1 MRSSHAGKEGCKIAD
16 EKGEGESHEED
27 IKAMKAK
34 GAKKKPAA
42 SSVPHTQGRSE
53 FNPAACSDAKKQ
65 PLARIT
71 GCELAHAG
79 APASEALRDVWSEA
93 LLQTYKAY
101 EKDAV
106 SAWVSKDC
114 LQGAASCWHLFKRL
128 HEEYDHNNQPK
139 DAATS
144 MVAFLPVKKFPKDF
158 PKPVTN
164 KEPYDAYILC
174 RGVNAREA
182 VQSFVLTAGG
192 KHGLEVEGNKCSI
205 GEFITIYKQTYPDE
219 LKQAAEDLKKVEF
232 NYEEAKKLQ
241 LKGRDRNCKDADC
254 NCITKNDVMEE
265 VKKFADMAT
274 VSVLPIGE
282 PAWLRDGTEK
292 YIKVSVTGVVHWF
305 SLRMRACRILRHRHL
320 GSLPNSGE
328 DCQSESQD
336 LSESEVEIS
345 RQAPLAWNL
354 SSICLKEGA

>member
-1 MRSSHAGKEGCKIAD
+1 MSPKKVAKSAMK
-16 EKGEGESHEED
+16 
-27 IKAMKAK
+27 KAKAKAMDKTQPMKAK

-42 SSVPHTQGRSE
+42 SSVPHTPGRSE
-53 FNPAACSDAKKQ
+53 FNSAACSDAKKQ
-65 PLARIT
+65 PLGGLT
-71 GCELAHAG
+71 GCDLAHAG

-93 LLQTYKAY
+93 LLQSYKAY

-114 LQGAASCWHLFKRL
+114 LQGAPSCWHLFKQL

-174 RGVNAREA
+174 RGVNSAKA
-182 VQSFVLTAGG
+182 VQSFVATAGAE
-192 KHGLEVEGNKCSI
+192 HGLKVEGSKCSI
-205 GEFITIYKQTYPDE
+205 GDFITIYKQKYPDE

-232 NYEEAKKLQ
+232 DYGEAKKLQ
-241 LKGRDRNCKDADC
+241 LIGRDGNSKDAEY
-254 NCITKNDVMEE
+254 NCIKKNDVMEE
-265 VKKFADMAT
+265 VKKLADVAT
-274 VSVLPIGE
+274 VRVD
-282 PAWLRDGTEK
+282 LRGSPDWCVDGTEK
-292 YIKVSVTGVVHWF
+292 YIKVSVRGVVHWF
-305 SLRMRACRILRHRHL
+305 SLRTRACRILRHRHL
-320 GSLPNSGE
+320 GRVPNGGE

-336 LSESEVEIS
+336 LSESEVEIL

-354 SSICLKEGA
+354 SSIFLKEGA